1 MKIAFLTNVS
11 SPYRTIFFNKLGKYY
26 DLDVWYEYRKE
37 PTEKR
42 DKSWE
47 NDNAKYYKA
56 IYTFKLNDLRKY
68 DLIIVCG
75 ISTPKEMM
83 AILYMKLKGI
93 KYILEIDGGFPKK
106 VNFFKKFIKYSLT
119 KGAKYYLSTGDMS
132 DKYLISN
139 GADESKI
146 IRYHFSS
153 TLLKETLTKPFLYEE
168 KNKVKDKLEIKKKFN
183 VLFVGRFLE
192 CKGIDT
198 LLKAVKFF
206 PKDTGVYLIGGE
218 LEKNYKEYIAENN
231 LTNIYTI
238 KFLQKEKLKEYY
250 KAVDLLIF
258 PSRDDIWG
266 LVVNEA
272 VAMGLPVVCSK
283 GTIAGLE
290 LIKNDWNGWI
300 FNINN
305 YKELAEYVNKFYNLD
320 FEKRYKMMENCI
332 QIAKKYTIDE
342 MVKDHIEFI
351 EKYEVQNSE

>member
-11 SPYRTIFFNKLGKYY
+11 SPYRTVFFNELGKYY
-26 DLDVWYEYRKE
+26 DLDVWYEYKKE

-56 IYTFKLNDLRKY
+56 IYTFKLNQLKKY
-68 DLIIVCG
+68 DLIIICG
-75 ISTPKEMM
+75 ISTPKEII
-83 AILYMKLKGI
+83 AILYMKIKRI
-93 KYILEIDGGFPKK
+93 KYVLEIDGGFPKK
-106 VNFFKKFIKYSLT
+106 VNFLKKFIKYNLT

-139 GADESKI
+139 GADKNKI

-153 TLLKETLTKPFLYEE
+153 TLLNETLTIPLLYEE
-168 KNKVKDKLEIKKKFN
+168 KNKIKDKLDIKKEFN
-183 VLFVGRFLE
+183 VLFVGRFLDW
-192 CKGIDT
+192 KGIDT
-198 LLKAVKFF
+198 LLEAINFF
-206 PKDTGVYLIGGE
+206 PKNIGIYLIGGE
-218 LEKNYKEYIAENN
+218 LNKEYKKYVEKNNF
-231 LTNIYTI
+231 TNIYTI
-238 KFLQKEKLKEYY
+238 KFLQKEELKEYY

-272 VAMGLPVVCSK
+272 IAMGLPVVCSK

-290 LIKNDWNGWI
+290 LIKNNWNGWI
-300 FNINN
+300 FNTNDSR
-305 YKELAEYVNKFYNLD
+305 ELAKYVNKFYKLD

-332 QIAKKYTIDE
+332 KIAKKYTIDE

-351 EKYEVQNSE
+351 KKYEV